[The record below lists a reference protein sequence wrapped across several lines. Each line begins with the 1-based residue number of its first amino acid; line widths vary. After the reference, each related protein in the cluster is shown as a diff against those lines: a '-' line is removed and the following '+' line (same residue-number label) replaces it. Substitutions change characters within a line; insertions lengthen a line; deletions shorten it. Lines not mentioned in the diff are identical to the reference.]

1 MLRAALPFRERRLR
15 PARSAGVVAGKL
27 ASAALKNAL
36 CAFFL
41 TGCFGTV
48 SPLAPGLRGSVGLP
62 NHGVLTDGEQLPV
75 SGVGFQRYRPSSENY
90 WGIPRLV
97 AAIQAAAAQVARVAP
112 GGGPLVVGDLSA
124 RTGGKIP
131 HHSSHRTGR
140 DVDLLYYYTD
150 VYGHPVNTPGFVSV
164 GSDTLA
170 IVPSNRQ
177 FVRLDVERQWQ
188 LTRALLTDPN
198 IELLWMFVS
207 HDIEVLLIQQASALG
222 EPTWLVWRAMQVLHQ
237 PRDSAPHDDHMHL
250 RVACSAQE
258 RPEGCEGG
266 GPFWPWFIAN
276 PPQQNLTDVLLEAV
290 AKDEPLAPEPE
301 WLTYGQNPTLQ

>member
-1 MLRAALPFRERRLR
+1 
-15 PARSAGVVAGKL
+15 VHGKPYSISL
-27 ASAALKNAL
+27 I
-36 CAFFL
+36 CACLSF
-41 TGCFGTV
+41 GCVGTV

-62 NHGVLTDGEQLPV
+62 NHGVLTDGQELPA
-75 SGVGFQRYRPSSENY
+75 SGPGFQRYRASSENY
-90 WGIPRLV
+90 WGVARLV
-97 AAIQAAAAQVARVAP
+97 TAIQAAAARVAQVAP
-112 GGGPLVVGDLSA
+112 GAAPLVVGDLSA

-150 VYGHPVNTPGFVSV
+150 IYGHPVQTPGFIGV

-170 IVPSNRQ
+170 VVPYNRQ

-207 HDIEVLLIQQASALG
+207 RDIEILLVQQAAALG
-222 EPTWLVWRAMQVLHQ
+222 EPAWLVWRAMQVLHQ

-250 RVACSAQE
+250 RIACSAQE
-258 RPEGCEGG
+258 RPDGCEGG
-266 GPFWPWFIAN
+266 GPFWPWFISI
-276 PPQQNLTDVLLEAV
+276 PPQQNLGDVLLDAV
-290 AKDEPLAPEPE
+290 ARDEPLTAESE
-301 WLTYGQNPTLQ
+301 WLTSNGQNSALP